1 MHSFETSR
9 ISENISNKNADN
21 KEEMKTGNRVDNIA
35 HIFRGVK
42 GRKEI
47 LTTPTKRKPEGE
59 VGGAVSSLM
68 GIFENKLHSESISER
83 TYGSPAKRRRGDC
96 NYQGQ

>member
-1 MHSFETSR
+1 
-9 ISENISNKNADN
+9 
-21 KEEMKTGNRVDNIA
+21 MKTGNRVDNIA

-47 LTTPTKRKPEGE
+47 LTTPTTKRKPEGE

-83 TYGSPAKRRRGDC
+83 T
-96 NYQGQ
+96 